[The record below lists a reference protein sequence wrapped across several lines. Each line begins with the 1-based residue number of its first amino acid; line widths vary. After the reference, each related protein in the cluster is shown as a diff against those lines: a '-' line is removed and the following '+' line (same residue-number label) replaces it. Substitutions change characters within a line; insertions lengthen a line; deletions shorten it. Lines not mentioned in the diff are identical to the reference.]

1 LRKEP
6 VIKEI
11 VIELVILNG
20 GEAGV
25 KDPTT
30 PDNFDDVEGMPSLN
44 AVRMVSPTA
53 AALWSFVRS
62 LGELAPSS
70 G

>member
-1 LRKEP
+1 LQNKKLRKEP

-30 PDNFDDVEGMPSLN
+30 PDNFDDVEGMPSLH
-44 AVRMVSPTA
+44 AVRWSRQLRRRCGVS
-53 AALWSFVRS
+53 
-62 LGELAPSS
+62 
-70 G
+70 